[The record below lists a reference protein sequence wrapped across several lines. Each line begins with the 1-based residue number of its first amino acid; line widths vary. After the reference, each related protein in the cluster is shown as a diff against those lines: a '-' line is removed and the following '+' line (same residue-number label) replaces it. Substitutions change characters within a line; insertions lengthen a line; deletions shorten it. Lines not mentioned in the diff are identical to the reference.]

1 MADLDIARSLR
12 WHDPGR
18 FNGYVL
24 SQHVAGTPV
33 DVVNLRDALPVVKN
47 GTFFHLQRQHSI
59 NVRPPAKRTLSRC
72 GRSCRAVTRV
82 DGIQHSPYLLVFGP
96 ATSCSFGRLLEGGL
110 I

>member
-33 DVVNLRDALPVVKN
+33 DVVNLRDALPVVKEISSWNFFTFN
-47 GTFFHLQRQHSI
+47 GSTALASGR
-59 NVRPPAKRTLSRC
+59 RLS
-72 GRSCRAVTRV
+72 GRSTLKRGQR
-82 DGIQHSPYLLVFGP
+82 
-96 ATSCSFGRLLEGGL
+96 
-110 I
+110 

>member
-33 DVVNLRDALPVVKN
+33 DVVNLRDALPVVKEISSWHFCPQC
-47 GTFFHLQRQHSI
+47 GMR
-59 NVRPPAKRTLSRC
+59 RTC
-72 GRSCRAVTRV
+72 
-82 DGIQHSPYLLVFGP
+82 
-96 ATSCSFGRLLEGGL
+96 LEGDC
-110 I
+110 

>member
-33 DVVNLRDALPVVKN
+33 DVVNLRDALPVVKEISSWHFFTFN
-47 GTFFHLQRQHSI
+47 GST
-59 NVRPPAKRTLSRC
+59 TLAS
-72 GRSCRAVTRV
+72 GR
-82 DGIQHSPYLLVFGP
+82 
-96 ATSCSFGRLLEGGL
+96 RLLARADEV
-110 I
+110 IV

>member
-33 DVVNLRDALPVVKN
+33 DVVNLRDALPVVKEISSWHRAESWP
-47 GTFFHLQRQHSI
+47 TR
-59 NVRPPAKRTLSRC
+59 
-72 GRSCRAVTRV
+72 RSWSV
-82 DGIQHSPYLLVFGP
+82 
-96 ATSCSFGRLLEGGL
+96 LEG
-110 I
+110 